1 MRLISL
7 KWKASPGEKWVA
19 ILSFYYPAVGWNPEF
34 SIEVEIT
41 QAANGY
47 CCILRGARTLIL
59 QSRNPIK
66 VEGRWSLVRQGEKE
80 IASQSRDVT
89 GRHRSK
95 KHAQTSLLCYILH
108 EGQEFF
114 IGLREQSWYFWSHR
128 AHLLHVGIWL
138 IWVAL
143 LPSERA
149 GFDLA
154 EHKTGLT
161 SMPVRLWWL
170 SSGFLLW
177 FQLSQPNL
185 WPAMSVLYQWHTS
198 VGSSWPEYTLVSEST
213 FPLCNLRWALLPA
226 ACACFASLLC
236 IGQSYFKLVAFANH
250 YVKRSVLISGPLW
263 AAKMSVLLGARR
275 WHLVTFCQVTCLT
288 AVLGCAF
295 PATGLT
301 TIMKPIT
308 VTGN

>member
-1 MRLISL
+1 MKSKPRRKVGSNTILLLSC
-7 KWKASPGEKWVA
+7 SWVEPR
-19 ILSFYYPAVGWNPEF
+19 IFYW
-34 SIEVEIT
+34 
-41 QAANGY
+41 
-47 CCILRGARTLIL
+47 
-59 QSRNPIK
+59 SRNNSSSQWLLLYFERSTHPDTAK
-66 VEGRWSLVRQGEKE
+66 QESHQGGGEMESGPAGRKINCL
-80 IASQSRDVT
+80 QSRDVT

-263 AAKMSVLLGARR
+263 AAKMSVLLGTRR